1 MSRLHRLGLVFA
13 AALAVAACSP
23 EAPSANTAATPA
35 ASTPSQSTT
44 PTNAATPADTTP
56 VASRPAPV
64 ARTPGPIVPPT
75 GPAPVAGTD
84 YVEIPGG
91 TPFKPG
97 EGRIEVVEVFGY
109 VCPACAAFQPLVND
123 WKRRLPADVDFVYV
137 PAPFGPDW
145 IPYAKGFYVAEAEGL
160 AEPSHDALIH
170 AIHVTQAMPG
180 EGDSPEASDIAA
192 SRASQLAF
200 IADLLHDHPHA
211 VLMGDFNCP
220 IDRPEMQ
227 ALFRATRLQPP
238 ACVVNTFP
246 SWRPQR
252 AIDHILISDGLRCSD
267 ECAMPAA
274 LSDHLAISLQLQ
286 VPPEALL

>member
-44 PTNAATPADTTP
+44 PANAATPADNTP

-192 SRASQLAF
+192 FYAGYGADPKAF
-200 IADLLHDHPHA
+200 LDKMGSFATNAKVNRGKQFMMRSGVQSTPTLVVNGKYRVQGKSFADMLRIADHLVA
-211 VLMGDFNCP
+211 
-220 IDRPEMQ
+220 RE
-227 ALFRATRLQPP
+227 RATMAASPTPSAAVDDAP
-238 ACVVNTFP
+238 A
-246 SWRPQR
+246 
-252 AIDHILISDGLRCSD
+252 SDAGND
-267 ECAMPAA
+267 
-274 LSDHLAISLQLQ
+274 
-286 VPPEALL
+286 